1 MRLPALAGVDED
13 AAGRME
19 KKKKKEFMKHEV
31 GYSYNKTIHKKNCFT
46 AVAQREGKTQY
57 NVLEHYRG
65 SWHHCFLYLLVSSV
79 C

>member
-19 KKKKKEFMKHEV
+19 KKKKKKEFMKHE

-46 AVAQREGKTQY
+46 AVAQREG
-57 NVLEHYRG
+57 
-65 SWHHCFLYLLVSSV
+65 
-79 C
+79 